1 MEANMSQT
9 VIALFNNSSEAKQ
22 AVDTLIAQGFD
33 RSSVDLSNSSNAGDY
48 SNDSN
53 NYSNDSN
60 AYSNDSNAYSN
71 DSNAY
76 SNDSNKNSN
85 ESGISRFF
93 NSLFGNNDEADRYT
107 KVAQKNSCIVTV
119 HATSSAEAQRAAD
132 ILDAAGAMDV
142 NEKAQEFGYGTTG
155 SYMNKDSMDTRS
167 GNDTTSIPI
176 VEENVQVGK
185 KEVETGGVR
194 LKSRIVEKPVEE
206 NLRLREE
213 RVTVERTPV
222 DRKATD
228 EDLNSFQEKEIEV
241 IEHAEVPIVSKEA
254 RVVEEV
260 KLNKEVDHRDET
272 VKETVRKTE
281 VDVEN
286 IKGKEKRKGNR
297 NTDYN
302 E

>member
-1 MEANMSQT
+1 MSQT
-9 VIALFNNSSEAKQ
+9 VVALFNNSTEAQ
-22 AVDTLIAQGFD
+22 EAVDTLVNQGFQRTEID
-33 RSSVDLSNSSNAGDY
+33 ISRSNTNAEGYTD
-48 SNDSN
+48 
-53 NYSNDSN
+53 
-60 AYSNDSNAYSN
+60 
-71 DSNAY
+71 
-76 SNDSNKNSN
+76 DSNKDTN

-93 NSLFGNNDEADRYT
+93 NSLFGDNNEADRYT
-107 KVAQKNSCIVTV
+107 KVAQKNSNVVTV
-119 HATSSAEAQRAAD
+119 HAQSLADAQRAAD
-132 ILDAAGAMDV
+132 ILDASGAINVD
-142 NEKAQEFGYGTTG
+142 EKATEYGYGTTG
-155 SYMNKDSMDTRS
+155 ANINKTSMDTRS

-194 LKSRIVEKPVEE
+194 LRSRIIEKPVEE

-228 EDLNSFQEKEIEV
+228 ADLNNFQEREIEV
-241 IEHAEVPIVSKEA
+241 VEHAEVPVVSKEA

-260 KLNKEVDHRDET
+260 KLNKEVEHRDET
-272 VKETVRKTE
+272 IRETTRKTE

-286 IKGKEKRKGNR
+286 IEGKDVKNKRGKR

>member
-1 MEANMSQT
+1 
-9 VIALFNNSSEAKQ
+9 
-22 AVDTLIAQGFD
+22 
-33 RSSVDLSNSSNAGDY
+33 
-48 SNDSN
+48 
-53 NYSNDSN
+53 
-60 AYSNDSNAYSN
+60 
-71 DSNAY
+71 
-76 SNDSNKNSN
+76 
-85 ESGISRFF
+85 
-93 NSLFGNNDEADRYT
+93 
-107 KVAQKNSCIVTV
+107 V

-132 ILDAAGAMDV
+132 ILDASGAMDV

-155 SYMNKDSMDTRS
+155 TYMNKGSMDTRS

-228 EDLNSFQEKEIEV
+228 EDLNNFQEKEIEV
-241 IEHAEVPIVSKEA
+241 IEHAEVPVVSKEA

-260 KLNKEVDHRDET
+260 KLNKEVENRDET
-272 VKETVRKTE
+272 VRETVRKTE

-286 IKGKEKRKGNR
+286 IKGKEKRRGNR
-297 NTDYN
+297 STDFN